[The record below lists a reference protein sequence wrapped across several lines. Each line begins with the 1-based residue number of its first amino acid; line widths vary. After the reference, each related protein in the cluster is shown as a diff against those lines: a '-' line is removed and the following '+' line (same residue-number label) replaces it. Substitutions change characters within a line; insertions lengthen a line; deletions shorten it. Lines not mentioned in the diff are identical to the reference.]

1 MKTIETLKA
10 TPMHSA
16 DVVPPLTIVFSRNV
30 EEDRSLNDHRRVYAA
45 EAAIIVGAMLQHA
58 PGGLTDA
65 ILTELAQRK
74 SSLLRVAHEPI
85 ELTLEPA
92 PVAST
97 ETHILNLNLLT
108 RVARSPGVQAETI
121 NLVALAGDNAPLDF
135 APIVLEMLA
144 AAGDGFTPDWEMYL
158 EMQTRGGGERHT
170 NVAKAAVSSLIRLTP
185 SVREALEAA
194 CAPGASF
201 DQLVD
206 AVRIVF
212 TAAIVTNHLTPK
224 RGAAGL

>member
-108 RVARSPGVQAETI
+108 RVARSPGVQIALI
-121 NLVALAGDNAPLDF
+121 NLTAPARSNVPYDF

-144 AAGDGFTPDWEMYL
+144 AAGDDFTQNWEQFL
-158 EMQTRGGGERHT
+158 NRQAGEIGTQHPLI
-170 NVAKAAVSSLIRLTP
+170 AKDTVRALISLTP

-194 CAPGASF
+194 CASGASF

-212 TAAIVTNHLTPK
+212 TVAIVKNHLTPK
-224 RGAAGL
+224 RRAS